1 MAQANISVRIDE
13 KLKKQFEYICQELG
27 LTMSSAINMFAKAV
41 VRENKIPLDLSLHTP
56 NEETR
61 KVLDEVDKGIGLSK
75 VYTNLDEM
83 WKDLDKVE
91 IDEV

>member
-1 MAQANISVRIDE
+1 MAIRISGIFFVFC
-13 KLKKQFEYICQELG
+13 LKVHSGQPSG
-27 LTMSSAINMFAKAV
+27 LRYFPKII
-41 VRENKIPLDLSLHTP
+41 RERKIPLDLSLHTP

-61 KVLDEVDKGIGLSK
+61 KVLDEVDKGVGLSK

-91 IDEV
+91 NDEV